1 MQTNFDQ
8 DLLDGMRVN
17 PNYDEPILNQVIRIA
32 IYDEFHAYETYAKVI
47 ERFGEV
53 QPFSSIL
60 ISEQRHF
67 TALTNMATKYNVP
80 LPINNW
86 ADKITIPSTLV
97 ECCEVGVA
105 AEIDNVAMY
114 DDLIKYTTAY
124 PYLLDVL
131 FRLQAA
137 SFNNH
142 LPAFR
147 KCVAQYSNHTK
158 ANEEI
163 YNDFSEHK
171 IDDTMAKINQFGE
184 LANKLSTGQV
194 SQAEMMQLLGGTN
207 MSFIAGA
214 LLGAVGTSIFAQ
226 MAKKENLEP
235 KEEV

>member
-1 MQTNFDQ
+1 METNFDQ

-47 ERFGEV
+47 ETFGEV
-53 QPFSSIL
+53 PPFSNII

-67 TALTNMATKYNVP
+67 MALTNMATKYNVP
-80 LPINNW
+80 LPVNNW
-86 ADKITIPSTLV
+86 ADKITIPSTLM

-105 AEIDNVAMY
+105 AEIDNIAMY
-114 DDLIKYTTAY
+114 DDLLQYSSAY
-124 PYLLDVL
+124 PDLQDVL

-137 SFNNH
+137 SYNNH

-147 KCVAQYSNHTK
+147 KCVAQYSNNTK

-163 YNDFSEHK
+163 YNDFSAHK
-171 IDDTMAKINQFGE
+171 IDDTMTRINQFGE

-194 SQAEMMQLLGGTN
+194 SQTEVMQLLGGTN

-226 MAKKENLEP
+226 MAKKENLES
-235 KEEV
+235 KEE